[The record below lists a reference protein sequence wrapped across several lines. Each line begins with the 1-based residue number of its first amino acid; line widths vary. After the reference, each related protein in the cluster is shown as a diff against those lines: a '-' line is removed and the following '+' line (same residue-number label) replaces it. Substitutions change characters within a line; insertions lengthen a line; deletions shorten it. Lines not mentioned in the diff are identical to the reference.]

1 MIVLGISSSISIY
14 KACEIVRRFQERK
27 QTVQVIMT
35 PNASRLID
43 PRLFK
48 ALTGRPVLVDLFEE
62 GISEDIRHVEL
73 ANQSALFMIAPATAN
88 VIGKMAAGVADDFLT
103 TFYLAAG
110 GPVAVA
116 PAMNERMYLHAS
128 VQKNIQRLKARGVR
142 FIEPD
147 RGYLACGV
155 SGWGRL
161 ADPEKIVEAGMGM
174 IAQSCS
180 LKKAKVIV
188 TGGPTREYMD
198 PVRFISN
205 RSSGKMGWEMAEEA
219 FRRGADVT
227 LISGPAAVYP
237 SPGIEYVQVD
247 TGGEMAGE
255 IEKRL
260 KETDI
265 LVMAAAVSDYKFT
278 ERSPEKKKKGGRGSL
293 PELSAALDILR
304 KIGEQ
309 KENLFLVGFAAETR
323 NLKEYALEKMKSKNL
338 DIIVANDISRK
349 DAGFDSDWNQVS
361 IFRRDGETVETPR
374 ESKHEISRR
383 IWNEIEDLYG

>member
-35 PNASRLID
+35 PNASRLIH

-73 ANQSALFMIAPATAN
+73 ANQSAFFLIAPATAN
-88 VIGKMAAGVADDFLT
+88 VIGKMASGVADDFLT

-128 VQKNIQRLKARGVR
+128 VQKNIQLLKARGVR

-147 RGYLACGV
+147 RGYMACGE

-174 IAQSCS
+174 IAQSRS
-180 LKKAKVIV
+180 LKKVKVIV

-227 LISGPAAVYP
+227 LISGPAAVHP

-247 TGGEMAGE
+247 TGREMAGE

-260 KETDI
+260 KETNI
-265 LVMAAAVSDYKFT
+265 LVMAAAVSDYTFT
-278 ERSPEKKKKGGRGSL
+278 ERSPEKKKKGESGSL

-304 KIGEQ
+304 KIGEK
-309 KENLFLVGFAAETR
+309 KENLFLVGFAAETQ
-323 NLKEYALEKMKSKNL
+323 NLKKYALKKMKSKNL

-349 DAGFDSDWNQVS
+349 DTGFDSDWNQVS
-361 IFRRDGETVETPR
+361 IFRRDGETAETPR
-374 ESKHEISRR
+374 ESKLEVSRR